1 MQHGRVVREFRRRVQ
16 RRPMQDAVHVAQ
28 EQTFVHAMMP
38 RREELEEAREDAA
51 VVSSVSLK
59 GVNSD

>member
-28 EQTFVHAMMP
+28 EQTLVHAMMP
-38 RREELEEAREDAA
+38 RREELEEARKDAA
-51 VVSSVSLK
+51 VLSSVNSK
-59 GVNSD
+59 GARSE

>member
-16 RRPMQDAVHVAQ
+16 RRPMQYAVHVAQ
-28 EQTFVHAMMP
+28 EQTLVHAMMP